1 MTFHGKDVIK
11 CFSQNILEMLLE
23 INADGS
29 IVEKR
34 TKTFRPSKKKVY
46 LLFDAGTETIYIWQG
61 ENASVQEGFRG
72 LKYAKEFKKSL
83 GYDVVKVQN
92 LDDDSE
98 YKESLKLHLKNIK
111 AGKKLPKKHADLL
124 KKGIPEEEE
133 EEEIEEDKR
142 RLPPLKEILQLLKK
156 EKAPEGMV
164 RDYLVAKGSVYTI
177 DGEDVLPL
185 EVPEN
190 GIFDATNYAPRVLL
204 KDSEILAIEMWRRP

>member
-1 MTFHGKDVIK
+1 
-11 CFSQNILEMLLE
+11 MLLE

-46 LLFDAGTETIYIWQG
+46 MLFDGETETIYIWQG

-83 GYDVVKVQN
+83 GYEVVKVQN

-124 KKGIPEEEE
+124 KKGIPEEKEE
-133 EEEIEEDKR
+133 EEVEENR
-142 RLPPLKEILQLLKK
+142 RHLPLLKEILDMLKK
-156 EKAPEGMV
+156 EKAPKGMV

-185 EVPEN
+185 DIPEN